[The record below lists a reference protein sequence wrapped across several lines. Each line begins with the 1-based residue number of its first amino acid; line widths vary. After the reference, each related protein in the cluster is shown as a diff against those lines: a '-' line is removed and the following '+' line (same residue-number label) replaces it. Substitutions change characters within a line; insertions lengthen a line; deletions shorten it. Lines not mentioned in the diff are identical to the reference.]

1 MLACESITNALYL
14 VRPLA
19 CVYVSLSRPILCYI
33 KLGVSSYR
41 SGCSRGSSSRWLA
54 ARHLQRWSK
63 QKTRQQ
69 LKFLSKIFFWEED
82 SQPKTR
88 LFYSILIWG
97 RHTYIVGIKRRRSM
111 IVAHIPPIPLTLS
124 CTQEHHLVSGWK
136 TVVLRVPVIQRFQ
149 KGVGARV
156 PKGGEGMTNIT
167 ECRRQGRT
175 GHW

>member
-1 MLACESITNALYL
+1 
-14 VRPLA
+14 
-19 CVYVSLSRPILCYI
+19 
-33 KLGVSSYR
+33 
-41 SGCSRGSSSRWLA
+41 
-54 ARHLQRWSK
+54 
-63 QKTRQQ
+63 
-69 LKFLSKIFFWEED
+69 
-82 SQPKTR
+82 
-88 LFYSILIWG
+88 
-97 RHTYIVGIKRRRSM
+97 M